1 MSKKLLGT
9 TKKAGNFTLRR
20 NLFFRRSALFF
31 TDFLVYSLIYFFSW
45 AVFFGPFHLD
55 VNISILHWG
64 MLGVCFAVASFL
76 FGCYDSLWRYADAR
90 EYMMQAFA
98 IFSGFLV
105 YFLIDHIGIFRYT
118 WHYSC
123 RFAAFVAALSLI
135 LMWLIRFLYRAYRT
149 LKSAHS
155 RNDHA
160 KKLVIVGAGNAG
172 VGLLG
177 EIEND
182 KNAAYRVYGFFD
194 DDPGKHGLSIH
205 GVPVL
210 GAITD
215 ITEKLQNTDVAEIIV
230 AIPSAP
236 DETQQNIL
244 HLCSKTGIRVR
255 ILPHVVSWMQA
266 GKSDLWGQVRDV
278 RVEDL
283 LGRDTV
289 KCNDPDVYTFV
300 QGKTVL
306 VTGGGGSIGSELCR
320 QVAAHHPARLVI
332 LDIYEN
338 NAYDIE
344 QELRSHYG
352 KDLNL
357 SVEIASVRDSA
368 KLNLLF
374 DRYRPQIVFHAAAH
388 KHVPLMENCPE
399 EAIKNNVFGTYH
411 TAMASKRT
419 GVEKFILIS
428 TDKAVNPTNVMG
440 ASKRLCEMIVQSLQD
455 CTTTAFVAVRFGNV
469 LGSNGSVIPLF
480 KKQLEQGGPLTVT
493 DFRIIRYFMTIPEA
507 AQLVMRAGAMAESSQ
522 VFVLDM
528 GRPVRILE
536 LAENLIRLSGLRPY
550 EDIQIIET
558 GLRPGEKLYE
568 ELLIDSDRLTS
579 TDIDRIFVE
588 ERESISNDWMEKQ
601 LQRLQEACN
610 ANDPAGLV
618 ALMRELVPTFRAP
631 EDVNAEAEEKMKQ
644 EIQGV

>member
-1 MSKKLLGT
+1 MC
-9 TKKAGNFTLRR
+9 
-20 NLFFRRSALFF
+20 
-31 TDFLVYSLIYFFSW
+31 
-45 AVFFGPFHLD
+45 
-55 VNISILHWG
+55 
-64 MLGVCFAVASFL
+64 VCFAVASML

-90 EYMMQAFA
+90 EYLMQALA
-98 IFSGFLV
+98 MLSGFII
-105 YFLIDHIGIFRYT
+105 YFVVDHIGIFRSA

-123 RFAAFVAALSLI
+123 RFAAFVSLLSLL
-135 LMWLIRFLYRAYRT
+135 LMWLIRFLYRAYRILENT
-149 LKSAHS
+149 HT
-155 RNDHA
+155 RNGNA

-172 VGLLG
+172 VGLLN
-177 EIEND
+177 EIERDRNGS
-182 KNAAYRVYGFFD
+182 YRVYGFFD
-194 DDPGKHGLSIH
+194 DDPGKQRLTIH
-205 GVPVL
+205 GIPVL
-210 GAITD
+210 GTID
-215 ITEKLQNTDVAEIIV
+215 EIVEKLRDTDVAEIIV
-230 AIPSAP
+230 AIPSAS
-236 DETQQNIL
+236 DELQQNIL
-244 HLCSKTGIRVR
+244 NLCGKTGIRVR
-255 ILPHVVSWMQA
+255 ILPHVVSWMDS
-266 GKSDLWGQVRDV
+266 GKSDLWKQVRDI

-283 LGRDTV
+283 LGRDAV
-289 KCNDPDVYTFV
+289 ECNDPAIFDFV

-320 QVAAHHPARLVI
+320 QIAAHHPARLII

-344 QELRSHYG
+344 QELHARFG
-352 KDLNL
+352 NALDFR
-357 SVEIASVRDSA
+357 VEIASVRDRA
-368 KLNLLF
+368 KLDLLF

-388 KHVPLMENCPE
+388 KHVPLMESCPE

-411 TAMASKRT
+411 TAMASKQA

-455 CTTTAFVAVRFGNV
+455 CEKTTFVTVRFGNV
-469 LGSNGSVIPLF
+469 LGSNGSVVPLF

-528 GRPVRILE
+528 GKPVRILE

-550 EDIQIIET
+550 EDIPIVEI

-568 ELLIDSDRLTS
+568 ELLVGGDRLSETA
-579 TDIDRIFVE
+579 IDRIFVE
-588 ERESISNDWMEKQ
+588 ERESISPDWMEEQ
-601 LQRLQEACN
+601 LQRLKTACD
-610 ANDPAGLV
+610 ANDPAALV
-618 ALMRELVPTFRAP
+618 ALMRELVPTFRTP

-644 EIQGV
+644 EIQSV